1 MQEKDKCQILEKA
14 EPAITGAIIYYIDT
28 LIGIFRFL
36 HFSSLS
42 VTSVT
47 VIDTYISEISMNL
60 NRQLGQSHQTETCQE
75 QELIPNSLSTVT
87 PLKDTSS
94 GLL

>member
-28 LIGIFRFL
+28 LIGILDFCIFL
-36 HFSSLS
+36 VCQSQ
-42 VTSVT
+42 
-47 VIDTYISEISMNL
+47 IPEISMNL

-75 QELIPNSLSTVT
+75 QELIPNSL
-87 PLKDTSS
+87 
-94 GLL
+94 